1 MKFQLNLK
9 SYWKPTP
16 KSIRKI
22 ADSILAASVTIASF
36 AAFSEHTKL
45 ATGVMIIAAI
55 AKFTSN
61 FFTDETTA

>member
-1 MKFQLNLK
+1 MKFNITSS
-9 SYWKPTP
+9 SYWAPTP
-16 KSIRKI
+16 KFIRKI

-61 FFTDETTA
+61 FFTNETTA

>member
-1 MKFQLNLK
+1 MKFNITSS
-9 SYWKPTP
+9 SYWAPTP

-45 ATGVMIIAAI
+45 ATGVMIVAAI
-55 AKFTSN
+55 AKFISN
-61 FFTDETTA
+61 FFTDEPTA

>member
-1 MKFQLNLK
+1 MNFNLTSS
-9 SYWKPTP
+9 SYWAPTP
-16 KSIRKI
+16 KKIRKI

-61 FFTDETTA
+61 FFTNETTA

>member
-55 AKFTSN
+55 SKFISN

>member
-45 ATGVMIIAAI
+45 ATGVMIVAAL
-55 AKFTSN
+55 AKFISN
-61 FFTDETTA
+61 FFTDEPTA

>member
-45 ATGVMIIAAI
+45 ATGVMIVAAI
-55 AKFTSN
+55 AKFISN
-61 FFTDETTA
+61 FFTDEPTA

>member
-1 MKFQLNLK
+1 MKFGLQH
-9 SYWKPTP
+9 YWAPTP

-55 AKFTSN
+55 AKFISN

>member
-22 ADSILAASVTIASF
+22 ADSILAGSVTIASF

>member
-1 MKFQLNLK
+1 MKFNLTSI
-9 SYWKPTP
+9 SYWAPTP

-45 ATGVMIIAAI
+45 ATAVMIVAAL

-61 FFTDETTA
+61 FFTDEPTV

>member
-45 ATGVMIIAAI
+45 ATAVMIIAAL

>member
-1 MKFQLNLK
+1 MSFNVNFK

-45 ATGVMIIAAI
+45 ATGVMIVAAI
-55 AKFTSN
+55 AKFISN
-61 FFTDETTA
+61 FFTDEPTA

>member
-1 MKFQLNLK
+1 MKFGLQH
-9 SYWKPTP
+9 YWAPTP

-45 ATGVMIIAAI
+45 ATGVMIVAAI
-55 AKFTSN
+55 AKFISN
-61 FFTDETTA
+61 FFTDEQTA

>member
-1 MKFQLNLK
+1 MNFQLNLK

-36 AAFSEHTKL
+36 AAFNEHTKL
-45 ATGVMIIAAI
+45 ATTVMIIAAI

-61 FFTDETTA
+61 FFTNDKTN

>member
-1 MKFQLNLK
+1 MKFKLNLA
-9 SYWKPTP
+9 SYWAPTP
-16 KSIRKI
+16 KKIRKI

-36 AAFSEHTKL
+36 AAFSDHTKL

-55 AKFTSN
+55 AKFISN

>member
-1 MKFQLNLK
+1 MKFGLQH
-9 SYWKPTP
+9 YWAPTP

-45 ATGVMIIAAI
+45 ATGVMIVAAI
-55 AKFTSN
+55 AKFISN